1 MPQQASNRRSYMKKN
16 ILKTMALV
24 AVTVTMVGCKGGS
37 TGGVTKVKMSLMNSV
52 NENPGWLAAIDK
64 ANEILKDENI
74 VIEPEIIQTDEWDK
88 YYTKV
93 ASNIAGRVGGT
104 IGRIAE
110 SHIPLM
116 INKKQVQDLTSVYES
131 LDMSKYNAAAF
142 EGVAKNNGKYYG
154 LPTGSQHM
162 VLYYNKDYIDRYN
175 QTAAESDKISYP
187 SSDWEHP
194 TTFEE
199 IKDMAKKLSSGT
211 RPNRKFGLS
220 AGPFLAYGGMYAKSL
235 GGYNVFKPDGTS
247 GIDSDEYRTVY
258 KWFDDMIKVDQ
269 SMPKPT
275 DTTIESAMDQF
286 YAGNIGMC
294 IDGLWWIN
302 DIMNPKIVD
311 FNVGIAA
318 VPTGIANSSSYSSV
332 FTDCFFAVA
341 NSKHADADK
350 KAIKALI
357 QVENITQVASHGVGG
372 IPVANE
378 AVESFTK
385 SLEGKFSASD
395 IKCLTDGISHTLHVP
410 YTTYYNS
417 VDQQINQKMT
427 VWLNGEMTSDAFV
440 KYMHDTL
447 TTAINK
453 NNG

>member
-1 MPQQASNRRSYMKKN
+1 MKSN
-16 ILKTMALV
+16 ILKILTLV
-24 AVTVTMVGCKGGS
+24 AATTAMVACKGGS
-37 TGGVTKVKMSLMNSV
+37 SGGVTKVKMSLMNSV

-64 ANEILKDENI
+64 ANELLASENI
-74 VIEPEIIQTDEWDK
+74 KIEPEIIQTDEWDK

-131 LDMSKYNAAAF
+131 LDMSKYNPQAF

-162 VLYYNKDYIDRYN
+162 VLYYNKDAIDRYN
-175 QTAAESDKISYP
+175 QNAPESERISYP

-199 IKDMAKKLSSGT
+199 IKAMAFKLSSGT

-235 GGYNVFKPDGTS
+235 GGDNVFKADGTS
-247 GIDSDEYRTVY
+247 AIDSDAYRTVY

-286 YAGNIGMC
+286 YAGNIAMA

-318 VPTGIANSSSYSSV
+318 VPTGIANSPSYSSV

-341 NSKHADADK
+341 NSKHAEADK
-350 KAIKALI
+350 KAIKALM
-357 QVENITQVASHGVGG
+357 QVESIKEVASHGVGG
-372 IPVANE
+372 IPVAND
-378 AVESFTK
+378 AVENFTK
-385 SLEGKFSASD
+385 SLEGKFSAAD
-395 IKCLTDGISHTLHVP
+395 IKCLTDGIAHTLHVP

-447 TTAINK
+447 TAAINK

>member
-1 MPQQASNRRSYMKKN
+1 MKNNVLK
-16 ILKTMALV
+16 ILTLV
-24 AVTVTMVGCKGGS
+24 AATTAMVACKGGS
-37 TGGVTKVKMSLMNSV
+37 SSGGVTRVKMSLMNSV

-64 ANEILKDENI
+64 ANEILAEENI
-74 VIEPEIIQTDEWDK
+74 KIEPEIIQTDEWDK

-131 LDMSKYNAAAF
+131 LDMSLYNPQAF

-162 VLYYNKDYIDRYN
+162 VLYYNKDAIDRYN
-175 QTAAESDKISYP
+175 QNVPDSEKIAYP

-194 TTFEE
+194 TTFAE
-199 IKDMAKKLSSGT
+199 IKTMAAKLSSGT

-235 GGYNVFKPDGTS
+235 GGDNVFKADGTS
-247 GIDSDEYRTVY
+247 GIDSDAYRTVY

-286 YAGNIGMC
+286 YAGNIAMA

-302 DIMNPKIVD
+302 DIMNPKITD

-318 VPTGIANSSSYSSV
+318 VPTGIANSPSYSSV

-350 KAIKALI
+350 KAIKALM
-357 QVENITQVASHGVGG
+357 QVESIKEVAAHGVGG
-372 IPVANE
+372 IPVAKD

-385 SLEGKFSASD
+385 SLEGKFNAAD
-395 IKCLTDGISHTLHVP
+395 IKCLTDGIAHTLHVP

-447 TTAINK
+447 TAAINK

>member
-1 MPQQASNRRSYMKKN
+1 MQRNL
-16 ILKTMALV
+16 LKTITLLATIISL
-24 AVTVTMVGCKGGS
+24 AGCKGGS
-37 TGGVTKVKMSLMNSV
+37 SGGITKVKMSLMNSV

-64 ANEILKDENI
+64 ANELLAEENI
-74 VIEPEIIQTDEWDK
+74 EIEPEIIQTDEWDK

-116 INKKQVQDLTSVYES
+116 INKGQVQDLTSVYES
-131 LDMSKYNAAAF
+131 LDMSKYDSQAF

-162 VLYYNKDYIDRYN
+162 VLYYNKDAIDKYN
-175 QTAAESDKISYP
+175 KNASESDKIAYP

-194 TTFEE
+194 TTLEE
-199 IKDMAKKLSSGT
+199 LKAMAAKLSSGT

-235 GGYNVFKPDGTS
+235 GGDNIFKADGTS
-247 GIDSDEYRTVY
+247 AIDSDAYRTVY

-275 DTTIESAMDQF
+275 DTTIETSMDQF
-286 YAGNIGMC
+286 YAGNIAMC

-318 VPTGIANSSSYSSV
+318 VPSGIANSSSYSSV

-341 NSKHADADK
+341 NSKHAEADK
-350 KAIKALI
+350 KAIKALM
-357 QVENITQVASHGVGG
+357 QVESVKEVASHGVGG
-372 IPVANE
+372 IPVAKDAISE
-378 AVESFTK
+378 FTK
-385 SLEGKFSASD
+385 SLENKFSTSD
-395 IKCLTDGISHTLHVP
+395 IKCLTDGIAHTLHVP

-427 VWLNGEMTSDAFV
+427 IWLNGEMTSDAFV
-440 KYMHDTL
+440 AYMHETL
-447 TTAINK
+447 TAAINK